1 MKTVILTLIKIYQAA
16 LRPVLPPRCRFY
28 PACSDF
34 AAEAVSKH
42 GALRGSCLALSRL
55 ARCHPFNSGGYDPV
69 TNHG

>member
-1 MKTVILTLIKIYQAA
+1 MKTILLALIKLYQTA

-34 AAEAVSKH
+34 AAEAIAAH
-42 GALRGSCLALSRL
+42 GALRGGFMALTRL
-55 ARCHPFNSGGYDPV
+55 SRCHPFNSGGYDPV